1 MSDESKIVT
10 VRGADGTAYQIDEHN
25 NTVTYADGRK
35 VDFREVDMAQ
45 VLDRAMDYQKRTLNV
60 ADVHTNAILS
70 NFMVNYGSQIPDMI
84 ADLACPPLLVS
95 KPSDTYYTLSKN
107 NRFRQGDTTMA
118 GEDSPIQEFG
128 PSVTTATYTTKAYG
142 AAANIPQGVEAA
154 ADAPLR
160 PLMISLEML
169 LNRMATAREV
179 RVAAALLNG
188 TTFSSYTTGKSTSN
202 FWDTISGSPTSSDPI
217 GDIIAGEEAM
227 DVPLTHVAMSKKS
240 WNRFINNPNVYNKI
254 GLYVKD
260 NVLAESPDNI
270 AAKLSSYFGGVRFLV
285 GAMKAESTTPGT
297 TTLSYVWDDDV
308 ILLHIPPGAGQNEM
322 VVPTARTFRWNKDGA
337 SRLTNGFRVRQWFDP
352 NRGQDGSTKVAVLCN
367 EAHVVVAANAGYL
380 YTNVW

>member
-1 MSDESKIVT
+1 
-10 VRGADGTAYQIDEHN
+10 
-25 NTVTYADGRK
+25 VTYADGRK
-35 VDFREVDMAQ
+35 VDFRDVDMSQ
-45 VLDRAMDYQKRTLNV
+45 VLDRAMDYQRRALNI
-60 ADVHTNAILS
+60 ADVHVNAVLQ

-95 KPSDTYYTLSKN
+95 KPSDTFFTLSKN

-118 GEDSPIQEFG
+118 GEDAQIQEFG
-128 PSVTTATYTTKAYG
+128 AVSSTDTYTTKPYG
-142 AAANIPQGVEAA
+142 AAAAIPLGVEAA

-188 TTFSSYTTGKSTSN
+188 TTFTSYTTAKTASN
-202 FWDTISGSPTSSDPI
+202 FWDTIGGTPTSSDPI
-217 GDIIAGEEAM
+217 GDLIAGEEAM

-240 WNRFINNPNVYNKI
+240 FNRFITNPNVYNKL
-254 GLYVKD
+254 GLYTKD
-260 NVLAESPDNI
+260 NVLAANPSEI
-270 AAKLSSYFGGVRFLV
+270 AAKLSTFFNGVQFLV
-285 GAMKAESTTPGT
+285 GQMKAESTTPGT
-297 TTLSYVWDDDV
+297 TTLSYVWDDDA
-308 ILLHIPPGAGQNEM
+308 ILLHIPPGAGANEM

-337 SRLTNGFRVRQWFDP
+337 SRLTNGFRVRQWSDP
-352 NRGQDGSTKVAVLCN
+352 NRGQDGATKIAVLCN
-367 EAHVVVAANAGYL
+367 EVSKVVAANAGYL